1 MSGPPANA
9 FKPIGEAAEATDAL
23 QDIDDNDD
31 GNIVDGDHD
40 GIQEGTYGTEDHPV
54 EVIESLCVQCG
65 ENVSWPPT
73 ATIMLMKILMMLFDV
88 ACRRARRD
96 CC

>member
-65 ENVSWPPT
+65 ENVSWPSVT
-73 ATIMLMKILMMLFDV
+73 TMMMKKILMMLFDV
-88 ACRRARRD
+88 ASRRARRG